1 MIRIA
6 AIGAILAATCA
17 LASDEDQRAKLT
29 GSWEIQTSGAT
40 AGVKDASAYTLQPS
54 QDGMRISGTDEGKV
68 IVEVNCKMAQEC
80 KIKDE
85 GHSATVMMYFNGPK
99 LVENET
105 IGSRVIRK
113 RYSVTDDGNTMQIE
127 VIPIQPEGKT
137 EVILFKR
144 AAAQSAKQ

>member
-1 MIRIA
+1 MIRIV
-6 AIGAILAATCA
+6 AIGAILATTCA

-29 GSWEIQTSGAT
+29 GSWQIQTAGAT
-40 AGVKDASAYTLQPS
+40 VKEASAYTLQPS
-54 QDGMRISGTDEGKV
+54 QGGMRISGTDEGKV
-68 IVEVNCKMAQEC
+68 IVDVNCKMAQDC

-105 IGSRVIRK
+105 IGSRIIRK

-127 VIPIQPEGKT
+127 VIPIEPEGKT
-137 EVILFKR
+137 EVVVFKR